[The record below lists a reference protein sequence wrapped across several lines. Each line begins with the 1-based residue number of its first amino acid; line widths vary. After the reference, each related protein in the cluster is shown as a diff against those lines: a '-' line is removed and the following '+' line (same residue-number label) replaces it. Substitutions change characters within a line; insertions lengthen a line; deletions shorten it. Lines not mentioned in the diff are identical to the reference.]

1 MKKKVL
7 LSESEL
13 VQLIENFLTENP
25 NPEFRTFGMDLVGKS
40 DEEKSNER
48 KIQYFLN
55 IFLPRFEEIKK
66 VHGLN
71 FTIEL
76 LNNLATEVDEVN
88 EE

>member
-13 VQLIENFLTENP
+13 VQLIENFLTEEP

-40 DEEKSNER
+40 DEEKSKER

-55 IFLPRFEEIKK
+55 IFLPRFEEIKQ

-76 LNNLATEVDEVN
+76 LNNLAIEVDEVN
-88 EE
+88 ED

>member
-13 VQLIENFLTENP
+13 VQLIENFLTEDP

-55 IFLPRFEEIKK
+55 IFLPRFEEIKQ

-76 LNNLATEVDEVN
+76 LNNLAIEVDEVN
-88 EE
+88 ED